1 MNDLRGEAVLI
12 TGGTM
17 GIGLATALAFARRG
31 AECTLT
37 YRWGSADE
45 EDLLALFAQESLPVP
60 HLVQAD
66 VAKDDDTAALLE
78 KMRGRHD
85 SVYAFISNV
94 SMALVTRSLDDYDKR
109 ALFRSIEYTAWPL
122 FSYTDAIRKVFGRYP
137 KYVIGMSS
145 AGPDHFCVNYDFVA
159 ASKSVLETLCRY
171 MNYRLYDEGVRINV
185 VRAGPVRTA
194 SLAATMGDGY
204 LEFID
209 RLDPRQVISA
219 DEVAGTVFSLC
230 SGLMDGVSGQVIV
243 VDRGA
248 GFSDNLMGLYDRHPQ
263 GLFPEGGR

>member
-1 MNDLRGEAVLI
+1 
-12 TGGTM
+12 
-17 GIGLATALAFARRG
+17 
-31 AECTLT
+31 
-37 YRWGSADE
+37 
-45 EDLLALFAQESLPVP
+45 
-60 HLVQAD
+60 
-66 VAKDDDTAALLE
+66 
-78 KMRGRHD
+78 
-85 SVYAFISNV
+85 
-94 SMALVTRSLDDYDKR
+94 
-109 ALFRSIEYTAWPL
+109 
-122 FSYTDAIRKVFGRYP
+122 VFGRYP

-171 MNYRLYDEGVRINV
+171 MNYRLYDEGVRVNV

-194 SLAATMGDGY
+194 SLATTMGDGY

>member
-1 MNDLRGEAVLI
+1 MGTTRMLEHVLSP
-12 TGGTM
+12 
-17 GIGLATALAFARRG
+17 ALAHELLYTGRNVRG
-31 AECTLT
+31 ASCTLT

-45 EDLLALFAQESLPVP
+45 QELLALFARESLPAP

-66 VAKDDDTAALLE
+66 VAKDDDTAGLLE
-78 KMRGRHD
+78 EMRNRHD
-85 SVYAFISNV
+85 SIYAFISNV
-94 SMALVTRSLDDYDKR
+94 SMALITKSLDDYDKR

-122 FSYTDAIRKVFGRYP
+122 FSYTDAIRKAFGRYP

-145 AGPDHFCVNYDFVA
+145 AGPDHFFVNYDFVA

-194 SLAATMGDGY
+194 SLAATMGEGY

-209 RLDPRQVISA
+209 RLDPRQVISV
-219 DEVAGTVFSLC
+219 DEVASTVFSLC

-248 GFSDNLMGLYDRHPQ
+248 GFSDNLMGLYDRHPE